1 MTSSMAREEMFAER
15 YADTGLPMVYCNL
28 VGGQDE
34 LVFDGR
40 SMLMD
45 AQGALSAPGPLCE
58 EALLLAEFDP
68 RHG

>member
-1 MTSSMAREEMFAER
+1 
-15 YADTGLPMVYCNL
+15 MVYCNL

-45 AQGALSAPGPLCE
+45 GQGKLSAPGPLCE
-58 EALLLAEFDP
+58 EALLLAEYDP
-68 RHG
+68 VSGALQDNDWGQRPD